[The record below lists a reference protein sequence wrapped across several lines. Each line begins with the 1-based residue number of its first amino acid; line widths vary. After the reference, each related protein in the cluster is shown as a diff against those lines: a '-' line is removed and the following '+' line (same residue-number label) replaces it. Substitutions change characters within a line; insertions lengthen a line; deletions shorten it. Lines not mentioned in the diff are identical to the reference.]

1 MNTFKQFLEEQ
12 TLLESEAFVEL
23 QKLIADEIGD
33 SIAVLSKKVKS
44 WALQQLPAASK
55 SGSSVDLFKKIINHP

>member
-44 WALQQLPAASK
+44 WPLLQFGARR
-55 SGSSVDLFKKIINHP
+55 SGCRVFGQHIRRSFGV